1 MPRLTYF
8 DIIKG
13 IAIFMVVM
21 GHVLTMCVRDIDAA
35 VLFKMIKNIHMPLF
49 FFISG
54 FFTYKVTA
62 EGQPFALPRLGQ
74 RAMQLLVPFLVVSA
88 LWIWYFPHSGLRS
101 PIVSTFYGLY
111 SDVWKNGYWF
121 TLVLFEIFLVYWTTA
136 IAYRAYKPHKP
147 YGSPKT
153 YGEIAIAVVIWVIL
167 CAIQLLVPGEIT
179 RWASWEFVAAYYPVF
194 MLGIFA
200 RKHREWFL
208 PWVQQGS
215 TMTVAIILG
224 AVLIYLM
231 MYPWEFPFMAWWGI
245 PLVLPPLLHAALV
258 PIAFGTVIP
267 WTQTGTSQQHVT
279 NLAPPQQD
287 GSRAALAPT
296 SGALAPTWGQ
306 RYWILLGKESLA
318 IYLLHYFF
326 LFPLTSLQEPLRAL
340 ALGFTPT
347 FVVAAV
353 VAFIVIGLVLGVNY
367 IIQKSPLLA
376 LLLTGKPI
384 KKL

>member
-8 DIIKG
+8 DVIKG

-62 EGQPFALPRLGQ
+62 EGRPFALPRLGQ
-74 RAMQLLVPFLVVSA
+74 RAQQLLIPFIVVSA
-88 LWIWYFPHSGLRS
+88 LWIWYFPHSGLQS
-101 PIVSTFYGLY
+101 PIESTFHGLY

-121 TLVLFEIFLVYWTTA
+121 TLVLFEIFLIYWVTA
-136 IAYRAYKPHKP
+136 KAYGAYRADKPHKAL
-147 YGSPKT
+147 S
-153 YGEIAIAVVIWVIL
+153 GEIVIAVVIWVAL
-167 CAIQLLVPGEIT
+167 CAIQLLVPGEAT

-200 RKHREWFL
+200 RKYRDWFL
-208 PWVQQGS
+208 PWVQRGT
-215 TMTVAIILG
+215 TMTVAIICG
-224 AVLIYLM
+224 AVLIYLL

-245 PLVLPPLLHAALV
+245 PLVIPPLLHAALV

-267 WTQTGTSQQHVT
+267 WTQTGAS
-279 NLAPPQQD
+279 PQQE
-287 GSRAALAPT
+287 GSRP
-296 SGALAPTWGQ
+296 APTWCQ

-340 ALGFTPT
+340 SLGFTPT
-347 FVVAAV
+347 FVVASV
-353 VAFIVIGLVLGVNY
+353 VAFIVIALVLGVNY
-367 IIQKSPLLA
+367 IIQKSPQLA
-376 LLLTGKPI
+376 LLLTGKPL
-384 KKL
+384 KRL